1 MARISKEY
9 KDGNLKLMPTLIWID
24 FTIFD
29 DMRFLGETNRY
40 DPDSKMVFESTVDLV
55 IKNLTHPNGVLID
68 YKRIFMKEGDKSLYH
83 A

>member
-1 MARISKEY
+1 MARISKED

-40 DPDSKMVFESTVDLV
+40 DSDSKMVFESTVDLV
-55 IKNLTHPNGVLID
+55 IKN
-68 YKRIFMKEGDKSLYH
+68 
-83 A
+83 